1 MSGRDWVQGGPS
13 SSTMGTIEG
22 PVPRRMITALIVDDD
37 GVNRRIHNLVLRS
50 LGVESREVN
59 NGKEAVDLCMA
70 GANFDLIIMAME
82 IPVFDGPKAT
92 RLLRAIGVSTMIV
105 GVSASQGP
113 EIVDFMNAGIDAFY
127 MKPITRTELIPILED
142 VIKYKMY

>member
-1 MSGRDWVQGGPS
+1 MTTLGFGSSSGSNKLKGVMSGRDWVQGGPS

-82 IPVFDGPKAT
+82 IPVFDGPKVSIDK
-92 RLLRAIGVSTMIV
+92 LLLQQVS
-105 GVSASQGP
+105 P
-113 EIVDFMNAGIDAFY
+113 K
-127 MKPITRTELIPILED
+127 MKVLQ
-142 VIKYKMY
+142 